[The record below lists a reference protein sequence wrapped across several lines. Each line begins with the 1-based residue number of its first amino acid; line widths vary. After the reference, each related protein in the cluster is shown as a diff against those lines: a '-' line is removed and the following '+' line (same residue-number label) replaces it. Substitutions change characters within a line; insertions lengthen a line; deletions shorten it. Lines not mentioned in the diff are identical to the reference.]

1 LEAVKIHKR
10 QELMQKNTTQAKIAV
25 IGGGSWA
32 TALVKILSENNVK
45 MSWWLRS
52 KEDVDHIRMHQN
64 NPNYLSDIQIN
75 LKKVKPTTDLK
86 KAVEDSTII
95 LLVVPA
101 AFIKEVLLTLSPPDF
116 KDKIIISAIKGMIPE
131 ENILVTEYVA
141 ENFRVS
147 PQNIGVIA
155 GPCHSEE
162 IAMEK
167 RSYLTIAGNDLKNA
181 QEIAGLLNCRY
192 VKTSVIK
199 DLSGVEYAAIMK
211 NIIAI
216 ACGIARGLNYGD
228 NFQSVLVSNSMHEI
242 KRLLSEMHPLKER
255 DLNASAYLGDLLVTC
270 YSQFSRNR
278 TLGNMVGRGY
288 SVKSAQVEMNMIA
301 EGYYAVK
308 CIHEI
313 NKTRN
318 IDMPITRAVYNIL
331 YERIS
336 PAVEMRILENSMS

>member
-1 LEAVKIHKR
+1 
-10 QELMQKNTTQAKIAV
+10 MQKNNAQAKIAV

-32 TALVKILSENNVK
+32 TALVKIFSENNVK
-45 MSWWLRS
+45 ISWWLRA
-52 KEDVDHIRMHQN
+52 KEDVDHIRQHQT
-64 NPNYLSDIQIN
+64 NPNYLSEIQIN

-86 KAVEDSTII
+86 KAVEDSSII
-95 LLVVPA
+95 VLAVPA
-101 AFIKEVLLTLSPPDF
+101 AFIKDVLLKLSPAAF
-116 KDKIIISAIKGMIPE
+116 KDKIIVSAIKGMIPE
-131 ENILVTEYVA
+131 DNILVTEYVSKHFKVGTQCIA
-141 ENFRVS
+141 
-147 PQNIGVIA
+147 VIA

-167 RSYLTIAGNDLKNA
+167 RSYLTIAGNDQKNA
-181 QEIAGLLNCRY
+181 QEIADLLNCRY

-211 NIIAI
+211 NIIAL

-242 KRLLSEMHPLKER
+242 RRFLTAMHPMKER

>member
-1 LEAVKIHKR
+1 
-10 QELMQKNTTQAKIAV
+10 MQKNNAQAKIAV

-32 TALVKILSENNVK
+32 TALVKIFSENNVK
-45 MSWWLRS
+45 ISWWLRA
-52 KEDVDHIRMHQN
+52 KEDVDHIRQHQT
-64 NPNYLSDIQIN
+64 NPSYLSEIQIN

-86 KAVEDSTII
+86 KAIEDSSIVI
-95 LLVVPA
+95 LAVPA
-101 AFIKEVLLTLSPPDF
+101 AFIKDVLLKLNPAAF
-116 KDKIIISAIKGMIPE
+116 KDKIVVSAIKGMIPE
-131 ENILVTEYVA
+131 DNILVTEYISKHFKVA
-141 ENFRVS
+141 S
-147 PQNIGVIA
+147 QCIAVIA

-167 RSYLTIAGNDLKNA
+167 RSYLTIAGNDQKNA
-181 QEIAGLLNCRY
+181 QEIADLLNCRY

-211 NIIAI
+211 NIIAL

-242 KRLLSEMHPLKER
+242 RRFLTAMHPMKER